1 MKKLNLVLTELTTWL
16 RPRST
21 SLLNYV
27 QPMSTTFLVL
37 VFVHGCFEKPKLV
50 RQTLSMIVKV
60 VKNTFNL
67 CFNDKLSDSRL
78 EWSPKGFIRS
88 YDTLRLAFWFKRSPT
103 PLLAMLWS
111 PFSPF
116 ASNNKPSTNTS
127 SFSSDGITMIYFSHK
142 FFANLFFI

>member
-1 MKKLNLVLTELTTWL
+1 MKKLNLVLTEFTTWL

-37 VFVHGCFEKPKLV
+37 VFVRGCFEKPKLV
-50 RQTLSMIVKV
+50 RQTLCVIVKV
-60 VKNTFNL
+60 VKNTLNL
-67 CFNDKLSDSRL
+67 CFNDKLSDSHL

-88 YDTLRLAFWFKRSPT
+88 YDTLRLAFWFK
-103 PLLAMLWS
+103 PLLAMLLS

-116 ASNNKPSTNTS
+116 ASNQIFYQYLQFFVRWNYHDLL
-127 SFSSDGITMIYFSHK
+127 FS
-142 FFANLFFI
+142 

>member
-1 MKKLNLVLTELTTWL
+1 MKKLNLVLTEFTTWL

-50 RQTLSMIVKV
+50 RQTLCMIVKV

-78 EWSPKGFIRS
+78 E
-88 YDTLRLAFWFKRSPT
+88 
-103 PLLAMLWS
+103 
-111 PFSPF
+111 
-116 ASNNKPSTNTS
+116 
-127 SFSSDGITMIYFSHK
+127 
-142 FFANLFFI
+142 